1 MDVQEKVVEKLK
13 EMTGCKHVFLLD
25 RGNSAV
31 FLAMYVIKTR
41 GLKLA
46 IPDQGGWFTYK
57 DYPKKLDLSYLEYPT
72 DYAQATEESFQNPK
86 GKAYFICHPGG
97 YFVQQKLGMI
107 RQKIEF
113 FVLDASGSIGN
124 DDVKNSRADIIFGS
138 FGKWK
143 PVNLGKGGF
152 FATNS
157 DEIVDIAKIMMEQHK
172 FKPEAS
178 EAEMLLR
185 LLNRVKERYNLFE
198 EHCQKIKQDLKEFEI
213 LHMDSH
219 GINVVIKTDNLHD
232 KDQVMQYCDE
242 NNYEFTQ
249 LPRYIRA
256 DCDGISI
263 EVKRLE

>member
-25 RGNSAV
+25 RGNSAI
-31 FLAMYVIKTR
+31 FTAMYVVKT
-41 GLKLA
+41 KNMTLA
-46 IPDQGGWFTYK
+46 IPDQGGWLTYK
-57 DYPKKLDLSYLEYPT
+57 DYPPKLDLHFMEYPT
-72 DYAQATEESFQNPK
+72 DYAKVTEESFVNAK
-86 GKAYFICHPGG
+86 NKAYLVCQPGG
-97 YFVQQKLGMI
+97 YFVQQELGMI
-107 RQKIEF
+107 RQKAEF
-113 FVLDASGSIGN
+113 LILDVSGSIGN
-124 DDVKNSRADIIFGS
+124 DDVKNSRADIVVGS
-138 FGKWK
+138 FGRWK
-143 PVNLGKGGF
+143 PINLGKGGF

-157 DEIVDIAKIMMEQHK
+157 DEIVDIAKLIMGQRK
-172 FKPEAS
+172 FKPDAS

-185 LLNRVKERYNLFE
+185 LLDRVKDRYSMFE
-198 EHCQKIKQDLKEFEI
+198 EHCQKIKQDMKEFEI

-256 DCDGISI
+256 DCEGVSI